1 MLALRL
7 SDAEKWLLD
16 ELVRVRGER
25 LANEGVAVTVSS
37 VIRGL
42 IRQAADAE
50 GIKPDTA
57 ANDTAPPPRRKPKS

>member
-7 SDAEKWLLD
+7 SDAEKWMLD

-25 LANEGVAVTVSS
+25 LANEGVAVNVSS

-50 GIKPDTA
+50 GIKHDTA
-57 ANDTAPPPRRKPKS
+57 ANDVAPTRRKPKP

>member
-1 MLALRL
+1 M
-7 SDAEKWLLD
+7 LD

-25 LANEGVAVTVSS
+25 LANEGVAVNTSS

-50 GIKPDTA
+50 GIKPAGTA
-57 ANDTAPPPRRKPKS
+57 ENDTAPARRKPRM